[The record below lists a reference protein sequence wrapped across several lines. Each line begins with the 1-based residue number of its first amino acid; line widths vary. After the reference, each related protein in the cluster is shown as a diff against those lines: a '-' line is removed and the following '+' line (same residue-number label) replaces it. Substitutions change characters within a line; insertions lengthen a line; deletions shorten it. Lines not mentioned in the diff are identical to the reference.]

1 MVLETTGIS
10 YPTPSLLVI
19 LSGPSGVGKDAVL
32 AQMKKLQ
39 RPHHFAM
46 TATTRPK
53 RPAEEDG
60 VDYLFLTP
68 DQFDEMLLREEF
80 LEWAQVYGNR
90 YGVPKA
96 PIQKAISNGQNV
108 IVKIDVQGAATIK
121 RMAPE
126 CVSIFLAPPSMEEL
140 ERRLSQRMTERT
152 PDLILRL
159 KTARAEMGHQ
169 PSFDYVVVNHDGA
182 LDATVAAI
190 ESIILA
196 EQSIERTYPTDL

>member
-1 MVLETTGIS
+1 MELEATGFS
-10 YPTPSLLVI
+10 NPTPSLLVI

-53 RPAEEDG
+53 RPAEENG
-60 VDYLFLTP
+60 VDYLFLSP
-68 DQFDEMLLREEF
+68 NQFDEMLLREEF

-96 PIQKAISNGQNV
+96 PIQKALSNGQNV
-108 IVKIDVQGAATIK
+108 IMKIDVQGAATIK
-121 RMAPE
+121 RIAPE

-140 ERRLSQRMTERT
+140 EHRLSQRMTERA
-152 PDLILRL
+152 PDLVLRL

-169 PSFDYVVVNHDGA
+169 PLFDYVVVNHDGA
-182 LDATVAAI
+182 LDETVAAI

-196 EQSIERTYPTDL
+196 EQSRALPGPMNL